1 MLLSSREIYFTD
13 TVLRFSDGHI
23 FAHWDILEA
32 HTGVRDTNSDNIVKV
47 ILPDISVA
55 DGLKKYIL

>member
-1 MLLSSREIYFTD
+1 MLLSSREIYYTD
-13 TVLRFSDGHI
+13 TVLRFSDEHI
-23 FAHWDILEA
+23 FAHWVILEA
-32 HTGVRDTNSDNIVKV
+32 HTGVKDTKSDNIVKV